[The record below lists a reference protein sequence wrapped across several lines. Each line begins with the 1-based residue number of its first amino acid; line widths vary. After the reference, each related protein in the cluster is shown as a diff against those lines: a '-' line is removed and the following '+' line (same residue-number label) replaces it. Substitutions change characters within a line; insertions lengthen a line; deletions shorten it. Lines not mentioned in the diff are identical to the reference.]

1 MNTVPSVF
9 LCYRR
14 ADEPFATALLGVALA
29 EQFGTDNVFLDTLS
43 LRSRRRFE
51 QELVARARAAA
62 VLLVIAGRQ
71 WDRGSNRKRL
81 DSPKDWVRTEIREAR
96 KAGARIIVVLVE
108 RDGRPLEPP
117 PELAFLLDCPTVHL
131 GRPRVV
137 DNVRRIADLI
147 AADSGGTT
155 STGFA
160 LDHDTVER
168 AALAMLRHVLPG
180 PQQSMKNDRAVARAV
195 AEALEPGD
203 WLRFAGAGRS
213 SNRRPRGSG
222 IVLLTDNEVRL
233 VELGES
239 PGVFNTHIR
248 TLGINRRPLGPTTTV
263 HVEPA
268 RLLFQERADVHVTVP
283 GHPTLSVLGMFPK
296 PARLLHAMADP
307 TADEP
312 GPREPT
318 S

>member
-1 MNTVPSVF
+1 MSSVPSIF

-29 EQFGTDNVFLDTLS
+29 EQFGVDNVFLDTLS
-43 LRSRRRFE
+43 LRSRRRFA

-71 WDRGSNRKRL
+71 WDRGRNRKRL
-81 DSPKDWVRTEIREAR
+81 DCPEDWVRTEIREAHE
-96 KAGARIIVVLVE
+96 AGARIVTVLVE
-108 RDGRPLEPP
+108 RDGRPLDPP
-117 PELAFLLDCPTVHL
+117 PELAFLRDCPTVHL

-137 DNVRRIADLI
+137 DDVRRIVDLI
-147 AADSGGTT
+147 ADDSGAAV
-155 STGFA
+155 SADFA

-180 PQQSMKNDRAVARAV
+180 PQQSMKHDQAIARAV

-213 SNRRPRGSG
+213 SSRRPRGSG
-222 IVLLTDNEVRL
+222 VVLLTDDEVRL

-248 TLGINRRPLGPTTTV
+248 TLGINRRPLGAATTV

-268 RLLFQERADVHVTVP
+268 RLLWQERADVHVTVP
-283 GHPTLSVLGMFPK
+283 GHPTLAVLGMFPK
-296 PARLLHAMADP
+296 PARLLRAMADP
-307 TADEP
+307 TA
-312 GPREPT
+312 EPT